1 MSQRLGGRFVLG
13 DRIGSG
19 GMSTVYLGT
28 DEVLERPVAIKVLK
42 PEHVGSDVGAR
53 FRREGR
59 TAARLSHPNI
69 VQVYDAGEDELDGR
83 EVSYIV
89 MEHVSGGDLK
99 ERVRERGPLSEKALS
114 GIGADVAAGLAHAH
128 ERGVI
133 HRDVKPQNVLLDEHG
148 QPKLADFGIA
158 RALDSTQATQTGAY
172 LGTAI
177 YSSPEQ
183 LQGGEVTP
191 KSDIYSLG
199 ITLYEAA
206 TGSPPF
212 SGTPVE
218 VIGQQLAGVLEPPRQ
233 RGASIGADLEGRIMD
248 CLAKEPD
255 GRPGASGLR
264 ERLLQAGASAATG
277 PARVGAG
284 GMIGAGGLVGI
295 LRSAREAGGRGA
307 ARTARPLGA
316 ARAASA
322 AALRERLKRSS
333 RVAGGR
339 APVGGITLPTRT
351 FGARPNRTALLAMA
365 AVALALIVVV
375 VSLVAALGSGEQSGS
390 QSAPV
395 AAATTGTTAAA
406 TEGSTQAPVPTTRTG
421 AGRSAGGPQLTDV
434 AAAETVAEM
443 YLALTRQRYSR
454 SYELLSGDYRQSE
467 YPSLESWMADQGDL
481 RALRFVDTPDV
492 KASDGE
498 AEVKGEAEVI
508 WSDGSVTRDKGTWKL
523 VREDDRWKVDEIK
536 AGKRLQGPSQG
547 AGEDGEDGE
556 KNGDG

>member
-199 ITLYEAA
+199 ITLYEAS
-206 TGSPPF
+206 TGFPPF

-233 RGASIGADLEGRIMD
+233 RGASIGADLERRIMD

-264 ERLLQAGASAATG
+264 ERLLQAGASAATR

-295 LRSAREAGGRGA
+295 LRSAREAGGR
-307 ARTARPLGA
+307 GA

-339 APVGGITLPTRT
+339 APVGGITLLTRT

-365 AVALALIVVV
+365 AVALIVVV

-481 RALRFVDTPDV
+481 RALGSWTP
-492 KASDGE
+492 
-498 AEVKGEAEVI
+498 
-508 WSDGSVTRDKGTWKL
+508 L
-523 VREDDRWKVDEIK
+523 M
-536 AGKRLQGPSQG
+536 
-547 AGEDGEDGE
+547 
-556 KNGDG
+556 